1 MSARSDAGRPSLV
14 LESFVLEFN
23 FSVKTP
29 YLGVTFTYFASAFF
43 FPERVINRK
52 TASYDSLK

>member
-1 MSARSDAGRPSLV
+1 M

-23 FSVKTP
+23 SVKTP

-52 TASYDSLK
+52 TASYDSLKETRRPGHDFCNK